1 MLIKYKL
8 NMNLLFIK
16 RKINRFIKW
25 NKACE

>member
-8 NMNLLFIK
+8 NVNLLFIK

-25 NKACE
+25 NKASE